1 MRWLVPV
8 VLVFTLASVPSAPP
22 VAADA
27 TSDWPAYL
35 FGPRHPSTSASTSV
49 TVSNVGSLV
58 RAWTFTSPKPTM
70 AGQPAGGFVASPIV
84 SGGRVFIGSNTGVFF
99 ALDEQTGGVLWSRF
113 LGFVKRTTC
122 NARGIASTATVALD
136 PGTAKPTVYVSS
148 GDGYLFAL
156 DAATG
161 SLVWK
166 SLIALPS
173 ATQND
178 YFDWSSPTV
187 ANGSVYVGV
196 SSQCDEPLVR
206 AGVKR
211 YDQATGALEATY
223 FSVPSGQV
231 GASVWSSVAVTSG
244 AVFATTGNSKSGV
257 GGDGYSIVKLDPTT
271 LARAAKYTVPGSD
284 RVLDSD
290 FGGSPTVFAAGGV
303 QTVGACNKDGYF
315 YAVRTSDMG
324 LRWKLRVATG
334 SPEGVFSCLGAG
346 VWDGSRLFLAGPA
359 TRIGGTAFAG
369 SVRRVDPRTGAPLW
383 ERGLGGAV
391 IGTPSLNG
399 SGVLAVPVY
408 SSTASENGIY
418 LLDATS
424 GAVLR
429 FIAGGKQFAQPT
441 FASGSVFT
449 AAQQGPVVA
458 WRLP

>member
-1 MRWLVPV
+1 
-8 VLVFTLASVPSAPP
+8 
-22 VAADA
+22 
-27 TSDWPAYL
+27 
-35 FGPRHPSTSASTSV
+35 
-49 TVSNVGSLV
+49 
-58 RAWTFTSPKPTM
+58 
-70 AGQPAGGFVASPIV
+70 
-84 SGGRVFIGSNTGVFF
+84 
-99 ALDEQTGGVLWSRF
+99 
-113 LGFVKRTTC
+113 
-122 NARGIASTATVALD
+122 
-136 PGTAKPTVYVSS
+136 VSS

-156 DAATG
+156 DASSGAV
-161 SLVWK
+161 VWK
-166 SLIALPS
+166 SVIAVQS
-173 ATQND
+173 STQND

-196 SSQCDEPLVR
+196 SSQCDAPLVR

-211 YDQATGALEATY
+211 YEQATGALKATY

-231 GASVWSSVAVTSG
+231 GASVWSSVAVTPG
-244 AVFATTGNSKSGV
+244 AAFATTGNAKSGV
-257 GGDGYSIVKLDPTT
+257 GGDGFSIVKLDPTT
-271 LARAAKYTVPGSD
+271 LVRSAKYSVPGSD

-290 FGGSPTVFAAGGV
+290 FGGSPNVFTAGGV

-334 SPEGVFSCLGAG
+334 SPEGQSSCLSAG
-346 VWDGSRLFLAGPA
+346 IWDGERLFLAGPA

-369 SVRRVDPRTGAPLW
+369 SVRRVDPQTGSPIW

-399 SGVLAVPVY
+399 SGVIAVPIY

-418 LLDATS
+418 LLNATS

-441 FASGSVFT
+441 FASGFVFT